1 VSVASAEPGE
11 QGTEP
16 DAEIHAQLLVLGSG
30 PGGYTAAFRAADL
43 GLDVVLVER
52 EETLGGV
59 CLNVGCIPSKAL
71 LHIAKVIADAERTA
85 AHGVSFGAPRIEL
98 EQLRSWKDGIVG
110 RLTTGLAGL
119 ARQRKVRVVRGEGH
133 LTGPHTLT
141 VAGTTV
147 TFEHAVLATGSR
159 AIELEGIPLDD
170 PRVMSSTDALA
181 LADIPERLLVVGG
194 GIVGLELAGVYDA
207 LGSNVTVVELSEQL
221 MPGCDPDLVAPLHR
235 RLRERYAGVHLCTRV
250 ESVEA
255 SDAGLLATFAAVGAP
270 AQGSSPAQASSP
282 TLEPAV
288 FDRVLVA
295 VGRVPNSE
303 SLGLENA
310 GVAVDERGFV
320 TVDAQQRTSTPHIHA
335 IGDLVGP
342 PLLAH
347 KAAREAKVAA
357 EVIAGHDVELDVR
370 GIPSVAYTDP
380 EVAWVGLTETAAKLT
395 GVAYRSASFPWSASG
410 RALASDG
417 QDGITKLILDPETNR
432 VLGAGIVGNNA
443 GELIAEPGLAL
454 ELETDSQDIALTVH
468 AHPTLSETIAM
479 AAEIADGTITDLPPS
494 RR

>member
-1 VSVASAEPGE
+1 ME
-11 QGTEP
+11 T

-43 GLDVVLVER
+43 GLEVVLVER

-71 LHIAKVIADAERTA
+71 LHIAKVIADAERSS

-98 EQLRSWKDGIVG
+98 EQLRRWKNEVIG

-119 ARQRKVRVVRGEGH
+119 ARQRKVRVVRGEGR
-133 LTGPHTLT
+133 LSGPHTLT

-147 TFEHAVLATGSR
+147 TFDHAVLATGSR
-159 AIELEGIPLDD
+159 AIPLDGIPSDD

-181 LADIPERLLVVGG
+181 LADIPDRLLVVGG

-207 LGSNVTVVELSEQL
+207 FGSSVTVVELSVQL
-221 MPGCDPDLVAPLHR
+221 IPGCDPDLIAPLHR

-255 SDAGLLATFAAVGAP
+255 SDAGLLAKFASIDAP
-270 AQGSSPAQASSP
+270 AQESSPA
-282 TLEPAV
+282 LEPAV

-295 VGRVPNSE
+295 VGRAPNSE

-335 IGDLVGP
+335 IGDLTGP

-347 KAAREAKVAA
+347 KAARQAKVAA
-357 EVIAGHDVELDVR
+357 EVIAGHDVELDIR

-380 EVAWVGLTETAAKLT
+380 EVAWVGLTETAANLT
-395 GVAYRSASFPWSASG
+395 GVACRSASFPWSGSG
-410 RALASDG
+410 RALASDA
-417 QDGITKLILDPETNR
+417 QDGITKLILDPATSR
-432 VLGAGIVGNNA
+432 ILGAGIVGNNA

-479 AAEIADGTITDLPPS
+479 AAEIADGTITDLPRS

>member
-1 VSVASAEPGE
+1 VSAASAEPGE
-11 QGTEP
+11 PGAET

-71 LHIAKVIADAERTA
+71 LHIAKVIADAERSA

-98 EQLRSWKDGIVG
+98 EQLRGWKDGIVG

-133 LTGPHTLT
+133 LSGPHTLT

-159 AIELEGIPLDD
+159 AIRLEGIPLDD

-181 LADIPERLLVVGG
+181 LEDIPERLLVVGG

-207 LGSNVTVVELSEQL
+207 LGSSVTVVELSDQL

-235 RLRERYAGVHLCTRV
+235 RLRERYAGVHLRTRV
-250 ESVEA
+250 ESIEA
-255 SDAGLLATFAAVGAP
+255 SDTGLLASFAALDAP
-270 AQGSSPAQASSP
+270 AQAPSP

-347 KAAREAKVAA
+347 KATREAKVAA
-357 EVIAGHDVELDVR
+357 EVIAGHDVELDIR

-380 EVAWVGLTETAAKLT
+380 EVAWVGLTETAAKLAE
-395 GVAYRSASFPWSASG
+395 VAYRSASFPWSASG

-417 QDGITKLILDPETNR
+417 QEGVTKLILDPATNR